1 MRCISNLPKA
11 TIFIVYN
18 DKCWQIAYAS
28 NFKSISERSI
38 IKQAKAEVK
47 CRKEEIFVFVFAK
60 LYNGTVNEIITPR
73 GVNTKFKASE
83 MII

>member
-1 MRCISNLPKA
+1 MP
-11 TIFIVYN
+11 N
-18 DKCWQIAYAS
+18 DKCWQIAYVS
-28 NFKSISERSI
+28 HFKSLSERSI

-47 CRKEEIFVFVFAK
+47 CKKEIFVFAK
-60 LYNGTVNEIITPR
+60 LYNGTVNEKITPL

>member
-1 MRCISNLPKA
+1 MNVQTGCTGYVHIAAMRKMEN
-11 TIFIVYN
+11 
-18 DKCWQIAYAS
+18 
-28 NFKSISERSI
+28 ERSI

-60 LYNGTVNEIITPR
+60 LYNGTVNEIITPL

-83 MII
+83 III